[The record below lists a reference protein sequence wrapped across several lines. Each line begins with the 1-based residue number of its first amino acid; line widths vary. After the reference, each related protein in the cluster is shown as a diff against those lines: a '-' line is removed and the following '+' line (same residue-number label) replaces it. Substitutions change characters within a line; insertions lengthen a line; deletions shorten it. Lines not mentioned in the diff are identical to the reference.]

1 MEIKAVLNK
10 PFSNSQR
17 IDFIVTQNHNNGY
30 EIRETANTLEAWGY
44 TEAEIEELQRK
55 FINNLKLS
63 KREVFL
69 ALNEAKGITPDEI
82 KSKIS
87 EPTVLIEFEY
97 ANDYYRGNP
106 LVETIGKALGF
117 TSEQLDYLFQY
128 KKLPPEVS
136 ENA

>member
-1 MEIKAVLNK
+1 M
-10 PFSNSQR
+10 
-17 IDFIVTQNHNNGY
+17 Y
-30 EIRETANTLEAWGY
+30 
-44 TEAEIEELQRK
+44 
-55 FINNLKLS
+55 
-63 KREVFL
+63 
-69 ALNEAKGITPDEI
+69 EAKGITPDEI

-87 EPTVLIEFEY
+87 EPDVLIEFEY

-136 ENA
+136 ENARMVL